1 MCGFTCRMFGA
12 PYEDA
17 VCIDGQLWDLDSHE
31 DGLLTSGGDIACPSC
46 ATDRW
51 LGDILSSAREDI
63 PQNASEA
70 SPAEVWERG
79 VRYAMGVNQS
89 SAINFLSRL
98 ASFDLLDH
106 KGRVDSPETPWDE
119 AECGDED
126 IVNRRW
132 PWPIPGL
139 SQHDMLAIHPRGDGR
154 KREPEFDITPLPAAP
169 GGESS

>member
-89 SAINFLSRL
+89 SASTF
-98 ASFDLLDH
+98 FPDLPPLTCLITRGAWTLPRPH
-106 KGRVDSPETPWDE
+106 GTRRNAAMRISSTGAGHGRYQD
-119 AECGDED
+119 
-126 IVNRRW
+126 
-132 PWPIPGL
+132 
-139 SQHDMLAIHPRGDGR
+139 
-154 KREPEFDITPLPAAP
+154 
-169 GGESS
+169 